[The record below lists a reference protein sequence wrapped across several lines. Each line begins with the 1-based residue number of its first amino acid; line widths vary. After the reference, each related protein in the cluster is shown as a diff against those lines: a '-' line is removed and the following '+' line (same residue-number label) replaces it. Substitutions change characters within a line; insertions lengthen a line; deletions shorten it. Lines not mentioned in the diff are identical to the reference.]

1 MAVAALTGCSS
12 PATETPPQPSTSS
25 PGAASPA
32 SLDTGSYPT
41 KPAVPLGVA
50 ASEADGRLVEGRRMA
65 GYVVGPWQV
74 DSRLTRPGPT
84 GAVVITDRLGI
95 GTIVYPEML
104 TRSSLVP
111 IIVGFSCERNAADP
125 NDPTSLRNAV
135 LRTADPGAATTITEG
150 LAAGALNMPPAVL
163 KTASMIPT
171 EPIRAIPIQGHP
183 EATGILLVH
192 REGDQAVEEVIAVS
206 AHGPYVLLQV
216 ARSGQGPEQAAAL
229 AGRALDLQVP
239 LIDSFVPTD
248 PAQFAALPLDPTG
261 LLARTLPLKP
271 GQGSTMSDATYD
283 RAGALQL
290 EDDPV
295 AAGPALEAAGVDALA
310 VSQSTV
316 YQAVDPGGAARLAQA
331 LGDQAAARPGSQ
343 AAAAVPGLPQSRC
356 VNLNDAGGLVTRY
369 WCIATTDRYAFKT
382 VARQLGNAQQQLAA
396 QYRMLTG

>member
-1 MAVAALTGCSS
+1 MAAAGGRGERLSYHTGKWVTPAADVALQGSTRRTGGVAVHKLRRITATLGVMAVAALTGCSS
-12 PATETPPQPSTSS
+12 PATETPSPQPSTSP
-25 PGAASPA
+25 PGTANPA

-41 KPAVPLGVA
+41 TPRPPLGA
-50 ASEADGRLVEGRRMA
+50 AGSEDAGRLVEGRRMA

-74 DSRLTRPGPT
+74 DSRLTRPGST

-104 TRSSLVP
+104 TRSSLLP

-135 LRTADPGAATTITEG
+135 LRTADPGAATTIAEG

-171 EPIRAIPIQGHP
+171 EPIRSIPIPGHP

-229 AGRALDLQVP
+229 AGRALDQQVP
-239 LIDSFVPTD
+239 LIDSFAPTD

-271 GQGSTMSDATYD
+271 GQGTTMSDATYD

-295 AAGPALEAAGVDALA
+295 AAGPRSMRP
-310 VSQSTV
+310 VSTS
-316 YQAVDPGGAARLAQA
+316 
-331 LGDQAAARPGSQ
+331 
-343 AAAAVPGLPQSRC
+343 
-356 VNLNDAGGLVTRY
+356 
-369 WCIATTDRYAFKT
+369 
-382 VARQLGNAQQQLAA
+382 
-396 QYRMLTG
+396 